1 MQTASGLKFPTNSHC
16 ICWLYH
22 ALSKIWR
29 DRNISQ
35 TKGLRNTGTVR
46 TQSPLHTAWVPPHPL
61 SSGTQ
66 DPGPL
71 YLVLCYLCLGQP
83 IAHQPNTGWFHF
95 HPCSESEPC
104 PSLNTKERGQKLYTS
119 FSEQLK
125 CQMEPPK
132 NSLQHP
138 SGEKAI
144 PTMNQPRQ
152 GKAQGDGESRG
163 PISCLWITWLDINL
177 SVRNK
182 SNITTVLACRKE
194 PQFFTGW
201 TILGRTWDLSRRKK
215 Y

>member
-61 SSGTQ
+61 RSGTQ

-132 NSLQHP
+132 KLTSASVWRKSHSHHEPAETREGTGWWREQRSHL
-138 SGEKAI
+138 
-144 PTMNQPRQ
+144 
-152 GKAQGDGESRG
+152 
-163 PISCLWITWLDINL
+163 L
-177 SVRNK
+177 SVN
-182 SNITTVLACRKE
+182 NLA
-194 PQFFTGW
+194 G
-201 TILGRTWDLSRRKK
+201 